1 MDEDGH
7 KWFGGDSW
15 RLFERSNLV
24 QHAGTDNVGR
34 TCQCDVS
41 KVSRDLL
48 QTFIF
53 ILGLSWI
60 PRASEFVTKA
70 FCQSEDR

>member
-1 MDEDGH
+1 MDTSGLGEILGEYLNDY
-7 KWFGGDSW
+7 
-15 RLFERSNLV
+15 LV
-24 QHAGTDNVGR
+24 QHAVTDYVGR
-34 TCQCDVS
+34 TCQCDAS

-53 ILGLSWI
+53 ILGLSWL
-60 PRASEFVTKA
+60 PGASEFVSKA